1 LNRPRKSALG
11 ILIVVIAIQFVRP
24 DLNQSD
30 QEQRMAVMTALNMPD
45 SVFSIFRTSC
55 FDCHS
60 NNTSYPWYS
69 YVQPVGWLIEKDITD
84 GKDMLNF
91 SELRSLSP
99 RRQVSKWNNIKNR
112 IQDGTMPLS
121 QYLFMHPEARLS
133 DREKE
138 RAVAWIQ
145 ETIDSLSSRE

>member
-1 LNRPRKSALG
+1 VA
-11 ILIVVIAIQFVRP
+11 
-24 DLNQSD
+24 
-30 QEQRMAVMTALNMPD
+30 ALNMPD
-45 SVFSIFRTSC
+45 SVLSIFRTSC

-60 NNTSYPWYS
+60 NNTTYPWYS
-69 YVQPVGWLIEKDITD
+69 YVQPVGWLIEKDITE

-99 RRQVSKWNNIKNR
+99 RRQVSKWNNILNR
-112 IQDGTMPLS
+112 IKGGTMPLS

-138 RAVAWIQ
+138 RLVEWIQ
-145 ETIDSLSSRE
+145 ETMESLSSRE